1 MLLNSTSNVVT
12 NWSLALLIP
21 IGVGCASSS
30 EETGKTHGDP
40 SSFEWSETE
49 EKRID
54 KLWPLEAP
62 PLDETN
68 AVAEDEAAAHLGQF
82 LFFDTRLSGTG
93 EFSCAT
99 CHDPEHGFADP
110 ERLSEAAGTTG
121 RHAPTVLNTAYN
133 NWFFWDGRADTHWCQ
148 AVGPLEA
155 DGEQDTTRLA
165 VVHLLTEDP
174 DLSEA
179 YGEVFGPVP
188 DLSDTARFPADAR
201 PISDDP
207 DHPENVA
214 WEAMTDDDRATVNLV
229 FTNAGKAIAA
239 YERLL
244 IRGNSPFDSFAEAIV
259 TGTGDLDAISDSA
272 KRGLRLFLGEGR
284 CFACHSSP
292 AFTNQ
297 EFHNIALP
305 RASGIDNESLGRTAG
320 IEELLA
326 NPFNGGGT
334 YSDDPESVALK
345 LDHLVDSPEQNG
357 QFKTGSLRNLLSTPP
372 YMHGG
377 HFADLTEVVTHYS
390 EMDDKPLTG
399 HREELLYPLYWTDD
413 QIADVV
419 AFLETLEGEPLDAS
433 LTVQPD
439 SPVMD

>member
-1 MLLNSTSNVVT
+1 MWNVV
-12 NWSLALLIP
+12 SRLLLS
-21 IGVGCASSS
+21 GAVLVGCTAETDSGAPAEPSRFTAEELVILASLRPLGSVPA
-30 EETGKTHGDP
+30 DP
-40 SSFEWSETE
+40 SS
-49 EKRID
+49 
-54 KLWPLEAP
+54 
-62 PLDETN
+62 
-68 AVAEDEAAAHLGQF
+68 AVADDADAAHFGRWLY
-82 LFFDTRLSGTG
+82 FDDRFSDGGTV
-93 EFSCAT
+93 SCAT
-99 CHDPEHGFADP
+99 CHDPAQGFGDG
-110 ERLSEAAGTTG
+110 RTISEGISTTN
-121 RHAPTVLNTAYN
+121 RHAPSILNTAYN
-133 NWFFWDGRADTHWCQ
+133 RWMYWDGRCDSHWCQ
-148 AVGPLEA
+148 ALGPIE
-155 DGEQDTTRLA
+155 DPREMGFTRLQVA
-165 VVHLLTEDP
+165 HLLAADD
-174 DLSEA
+174 DLSAA
-179 YGEVFGPVP
+179 YSVVFAPLP
-188 DLSDTARFPADAR
+188 DLSDPARFPPAGRPMAD
-201 PISDDP
+201 ITDP
-207 DHPENVA
+207 LHIA
-214 WEAMTDDDRATVNLV
+214 WDSMTAEDQVTINTI
-229 FTNAGKAIAA
+229 FTNVGKAIAA

-305 RASGIDNESLGRTAG
+305 RVSGIDNESLGRATG
-320 IEELLA
+320 IGELLA
-326 NPFNGGGT
+326 NPFNGSGEF
-334 YSDDPESVALK
+334 SDDPESVMVK